1 MSRATDFFMKRW
13 KPILAAVVEV
23 FGERTPL
30 CRAAVRGCMGR
41 ENAGEKFLELV
52 NDLPDRDQDRLLASM
67 KKHGAEARSQPR
79 QNGLE
84 YGPGSP
90 F

>member
-13 KPILAAVVEV
+13 KPVLAAVVEV
-23 FGERTPL
+23 FGEGTPL
-30 CRAAVRGCMGR
+30 GRAAVNGCMAR
-41 ENAGEKFLELV
+41 ENAGAKFLELLE
-52 NDLPDRDQDRLLASM
+52 DLPARDQDRLLASLQ
-67 KKHGAEARSQPR
+67 KHSAKARPQPR